1 MLLNISFLNLFF
13 FFACWIKTMK
23 KDYAQELNDVR
34 ILTYLASHW
43 NLLMACLIVCILK
56 NTIALLNT

>member
-1 MLLNISFLNLFF
+1 
-13 FFACWIKTMK
+13 MK

-56 NTIALLNT
+56 NTIAIHYRVYLLAKEDSD